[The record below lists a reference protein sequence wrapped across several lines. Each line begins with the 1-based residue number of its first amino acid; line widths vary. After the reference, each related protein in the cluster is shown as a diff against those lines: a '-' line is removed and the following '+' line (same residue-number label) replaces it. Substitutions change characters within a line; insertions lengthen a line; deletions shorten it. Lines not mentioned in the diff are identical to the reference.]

1 MPIAIKNSIIDISS
15 EETTKELAKELSN
28 YLKGGEIIFLYGEMG
43 VGKTTFVKYLI
54 NQFQIKKNLQTTEVT
69 SPTFNL
75 LNEYEIDDFRIK
87 HYDLFRLKDKSELK
101 NLDLFEN
108 DKSTITF
115 IEWPQLINKEKLNK
129 TINLIFN
136 YENELNNRSVKID
149 GLDWSLNMKL
159 SKDFKEIKGDA
170 SIRKFYR
177 NTKKNSIIVFAN
189 IEKIKNLLIYD
200 SINKILIK
208 NNIIA
213 PKLLSQNYRN
223 NYIEIQD
230 LGNKTIFQTFTKN
243 KKNHYLIL
251 KKVINVLNK
260 IQKIKDKKIKNFKNK
275 LHKIKNYNNK
285 VLFDETKLFN
295 DWYVPKKLN
304 KKKIHLFKYKFNK
317 EIKLLLSKLNFKN
330 DTFVHRDFHVSNL
343 IINSKNQIGLIDNQD
358 ALIGNRAYDL
368 ASLIDDVRYK
378 TSDSLKDKTYSY
390 YLKTNKKINK
400 KKFKN
405 DFDILSVL
413 RNLKIIGIFTRLAAR
428 DKKKKYLKLIP
439 YAWKMIDSRMS
450 KNKDLYNL
458 KLLLASSF
466 PKFITKLDEN

>member
-1 MPIAIKNSIIDISS
+1 
-15 EETTKELAKELSN
+15 
-28 YLKGGEIIFLYGEMG
+28 
-43 VGKTTFVKYLI
+43 
-54 NQFQIKKNLQTTEVT
+54 
-69 SPTFNL
+69 
-75 LNEYEIDDFRIK
+75 
-87 HYDLFRLKDKSELK
+87 
-101 NLDLFEN
+101 
-108 DKSTITF
+108 
-115 IEWPQLINKEKLNK
+115 
-129 TINLIFN
+129 
-136 YENELNNRSVKID
+136 
-149 GLDWSLNMKL
+149 MKF

-230 LGNKTIFQTFTKN
+230 LGNKTIYQIFIKN
-243 KKNHYLIL
+243 KKDHYLIL

-260 IQKIKDKKIKNFKNK
+260 IQKIKDKKIKNFNNK
-275 LHKIKNYNNK
+275 FYKIKNYNNK
-285 VLFDETKLFN
+285 VLFEETKLFN
-295 DWYVPKKLN
+295 DWYIPKKLN
-304 KKKIHLFKYKFNK
+304 KKKIYLFKDKFNK

-378 TSDSLKDKTYSY
+378 TSNSLKDKVYNY
-390 YLKTNKKINK
+390 YLKTNKKIHT

-413 RNLKIIGIFTRLAAR
+413 RNLKIIGIFMRLAER
-428 DKKKKYLKLIP
+428 DKKKNYLKLIP
-439 YAWKMIDSRMS
+439 YAWRMIDNRMN

-466 PKFITKLDEN
+466 PKFINKSDEN

>member
-1 MPIAIKNSIIDISS
+1 MR
-15 EETTKELAKELSN
+15 
-28 YLKGGEIIFLYGEMG
+28 FL
-43 VGKTTFVKYLI
+43 
-54 NQFQIKKNLQTTEVT
+54 
-69 SPTFNL
+69 
-75 LNEYEIDDFRIK
+75 
-87 HYDLFRLKDKSELK
+87 
-101 NLDLFEN
+101 
-108 DKSTITF
+108 
-115 IEWPQLINKEKLNK
+115 
-129 TINLIFN
+129 
-136 YENELNNRSVKID
+136 
-149 GLDWSLNMKL
+149 
-159 SKDFKEIKGDA
+159 KDFKEIKGDA
-170 SIRKFYR
+170 SIRRFYR

-189 IEKIKNLLIYD
+189 IEKNKNLLIYD

-230 LGNKTIFQTFTKN
+230 LGNETIYQTFIKN

-260 IQKIKDKKIKNFKNK
+260 IQKIKDKKIKNFNNK
-275 LHKIKNYNNK
+275 LYNIKNYNNK

-304 KKKIHLFKYKFNK
+304 KKKIYLFKDKFNK
-317 EIKLLLSKLNFKN
+317 EIKLLLSKLKFKN
-330 DTFVHRDFHVSNL
+330 NTFVHRDFHVSNL

-358 ALIGNRAYDL
+358 ALIGNRVYDL

-378 TSDSLKDKTYSY
+378 TSNSLKNKVYNY
-390 YLKTNKKINK
+390 YLKTNKNINT

-413 RNLKIIGIFTRLAAR
+413 RNLKIIGIFMRLAER

-439 YAWKMIDSRMS
+439 YAWKMIDNRMN
-450 KNKDLYNL
+450 KNKELYNL
-458 KLLLASSF
+458 KLLLASGF
-466 PKFITKLDEN
+466 PKLITNLDEN